1 MITSLQNPL
10 VRYVRRLQHKASF
23 RRKEKKFV
31 VEGRREVQRAMIGG
45 YCLEKLIV
53 CPAIDPHVEIRQ
65 KFVRQYPR
73 GEIVEVEAKV
83 YEAMAYRGGT
93 EGVLAVGCQK
103 DHLPRW
109 EDLPADP
116 LLLVAERIQKPGN
129 IGAILRTTDAVGAHA
144 VIFVDPQTDLYNP
157 NVIRSSLG
165 TLFTQQVWLASLD
178 QLAEGKQKAGFR
190 LWAATLQNSRVYWH
204 EDYRGATALAV
215 GSEAE
220 GLSEAFRQLA
230 DGQIYIPMYGIADS
244 LNVSVSAAVLLYE
257 ALRQRNTVN

>member
-31 VEGRREVQRAMIGG
+31 VEGRREVQRAMTGG

-53 CPAIDPHVEIRQ
+53 CPAIDSHVELRE

-103 DHLPRW
+103 NHFAPVGRFTGRS
-109 EDLPADP
+109 
-116 LLLVAERIQKPGN
+116 LV
-129 IGAILRTTDAVGAHA
+129 IGGRTH
-144 VIFVDPQTDLYNP
+144 
-157 NVIRSSLG
+157 S
-165 TLFTQQVWLASLD
+165 
-178 QLAEGKQKAGFR
+178 KAR
-190 LWAATLQNSRVYWH
+190 
-204 EDYRGATALAV
+204 
-215 GSEAE
+215 
-220 GLSEAFRQLA
+220 
-230 DGQIYIPMYGIADS
+230 
-244 LNVSVSAAVLLYE
+244 
-257 ALRQRNTVN
+257 